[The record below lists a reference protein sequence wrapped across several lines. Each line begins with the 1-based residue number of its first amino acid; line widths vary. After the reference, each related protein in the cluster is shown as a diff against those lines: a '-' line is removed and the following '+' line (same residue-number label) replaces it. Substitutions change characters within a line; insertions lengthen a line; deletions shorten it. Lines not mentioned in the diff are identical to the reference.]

1 MVGVLSRFRGSIIL
15 IALVA
20 LLVWWFS
27 SDRATDVQS
36 GNLVELESLKT
47 FTENSYQNFL
57 TKHKDTP
64 RPAQSIRIEAENYS
78 SADEEVSVVTAL
90 GGDAV
95 RALMTHET
103 GQVTW
108 SFEVKEAGL
117 YHIGIRYYTVTG
129 KSSAIERALRINGEL
144 PYQGADSLI
153 FDRVWKNE
161 MTEFE
166 RDNRDNEL
174 RPSQIEHNT
183 WQEALLEDANGL
195 TVEPFLF
202 YFPKG
207 ANTITLE
214 SMREPMA
221 IDYLQVYQAPAAPA
235 YADMKAGYANLSSP
249 SDILIK
255 VQGEHALYK
264 SSPTLYPI
272 PDHTSS
278 SLEPY
283 SVSKIRMNSIG
294 GLNWR
299 MPGQWLEWEL
309 EVPED
314 GLYKIA
320 LKAKEN
326 LVRGV
331 YSSRK
336 LYIDGQIPFREMAN
350 LKFYYDA
357 DYQMSVL
364 GEEDEPYL
372 FHLTKGKHMLR
383 LEASLGEI
391 SPLINT
397 VESSVLELNAIYR
410 QILMIT
416 SATPD
421 TFRDYQLE
429 RRIPELVR
437 VFETQRDILY
447 TVAEELRAIT
457 GEKSDKT
464 AILYTMSRQLDDM
477 ANNPNTIAG
486 RLKQFKLNIGSLGTW
501 LLTVREMPLQLDYLI
516 VASPDAKLPEANRS
530 VVDGMGHEAGKFVY
544 SFIEDY
550 NTIGNTNEA
559 GQQSVTV
566 WIGTGRDQAQVMK
579 EMIDDTFTA
588 QTGIHVDLK
597 LVNIGALLS
606 ATLAGQGPD
615 VAMEIGISDPVN
627 YAMRNAAYDVS
638 QFPDYEEV
646 AKRFQESA
654 VVPLRFNG
662 GVYALPEQQLFSML
676 FYRKDVLEELG
687 LEVPDTWDDVYEMIP
702 ELQKRYMQF
711 GLPIQDQAATMV
723 PNDTFSMLLFQSDG
737 DYYVNDGERSA
748 LDNEVS
754 MQAFG
759 RWSDFYTSYKFPLTY
774 DFMNRFRLGEMP
786 IGIAPYNTYN
796 LLTVAAPEIRGL
808 WDFTVVPGTQAEDG
822 KIRREA
828 ASSGTAVMMM
838 QQAKNKDAAWEFMK
852 WWTEKETQIR
862 FGREMESLMG
872 AAARYPTANIEALQE
887 LPWPVKDYKNL
898 EAQWQWVRGIPEV
911 PGGYFTGRHLDNA
924 FRKVVNLGENPREAL
939 YDHVL
944 IINNE
949 IAIKRREFGLRD
961 GTEVS
966 AHAADNDNN

>member
-1 MVGVLSRFRGSIIL
+1 MVGVLSRFRGFIIL

-27 SDRATDVQS
+27 SDPATDGQS
-36 GNLVELESLKT
+36 GNLVQLENLQT

-64 RPAQSIRIEAENYS
+64 RPDQSIKIEAEQYS
-78 SADEEVSVVTAL
+78 SVEGDVSVVTGL
-90 GGDAV
+90 GGDPGHAV
-95 RALMTHET
+95 MTNET
-103 GQVTW
+103 GKVTW

-117 YHIGIRYYTVTG
+117 YHIGLRYYTVPG
-129 KSSAIERALRINGEL
+129 KSSAIERALLINGEL

-153 FDRVWKNE
+153 FDRVWMNDKA
-161 MTEFE
+161 EFE
-166 RDNRDNEL
+166 RDNRGNDL
-174 RPSQIEHNT
+174 RPSQIEYNT
-183 WQEALLEDANGL
+183 WQETLFEDANGL
-195 TVEPFLF
+195 AVEPFLF
-202 YFPKG
+202 YFQKG
-207 ANTITLE
+207 TNTLTLE

-221 IDYLQVYQAPAAPA
+221 IDYLQVYQAPAAPT
-235 YADMKAGYANLSSP
+235 YAEVKAGYANLSSP
-249 SDILIK
+249 SDVLIK

-278 SLEPY
+278 TLEPY

-299 MPGQWLEWEL
+299 MPGQWLEWEI

-320 LKAKEN
+320 LKVKEN
-326 LVRGV
+326 LVRGI

-336 LYIDGQIPFREMAN
+336 LYLDGEVPFKEMES

-357 DYQMSVL
+357 DYQMNVF
-364 GEEDEPYL
+364 GEGDEPFL
-372 FHLTKGKHMLR
+372 FHLTKGKHVLR

-421 TFRDYQLE
+421 NFRDYQLE
-429 RRIPELVR
+429 RRIPNLIN
-437 VFETQRDILY
+437 VFEAQRDVLY
-447 TVAEELRAIT
+447 TVAEELRMIT

-464 AILYTMSRQLDDM
+464 AILYTMSHQLDEM
-477 ANNPNTIAG
+477 VKNPHTIAQ
-486 RLKQFKLNIGSLGTW
+486 RLDQFKINIGSLGTW
-501 LLTVREMPLQLDYLI
+501 LLTVREMPLQLDYLL
-516 VASPDAKLPEANRS
+516 VASPDVKLPKATNS
-530 VVDGMGHEAGKFVY
+530 FLAGIGHEAGKFVY

-550 NTIGNTNEA
+550 NTIGNTSET
-559 GQQSVTV
+559 GQETVTV

-579 EMIDDTFTA
+579 EMIDDNFTA

-615 VAMEIGISDPVN
+615 IAMEIGISDPVN

-654 VVPLRFNG
+654 IVPLQFNG

-676 FYRKDVLEELG
+676 FYRKDVLSELG
-687 LEVPDTWDDVYEMIP
+687 LEVPNTWDDVYEMIP

-737 DYYVNDGERSA
+737 SYYVNDGEKSA
-748 LDNEVS
+748 LDNEIS

-759 RWSDFYTSYKFPLTY
+759 QWSDFYTSYKFPLSY

-786 IGIAPYNTYN
+786 IGIAPYNIYN

-808 WDFTVVPGTQAEDG
+808 WDFTVVPGTPTDDG
-822 KIRREA
+822 NVRREA

-838 QQAKNKDAAWEFMK
+838 QHAENKDAAWEFMK
-852 WWTEKETQIR
+852 WWTEKDTQIR

-887 LPWPVKDYKNL
+887 LPWPVKDYQNL

-949 IAIKRREFGLRD
+949 ILIKRREFGLSD

-966 AHAADNDNN
+966 TSAADNN

>member
-1 MVGVLSRFRGSIIL
+1 MRGVLSRFRGFIIG

-27 SDRATDVQS
+27 SDHAADGPS
-36 GNLVELESLKT
+36 GNPVQLESLQT
-47 FTENSYQNFL
+47 FTENSYHNFL
-57 TKHKDTP
+57 NRHKAAQ
-64 RPAQSIRIEAENYS
+64 RPDRSIRIEAEHYS
-78 SADEEVSVVTAL
+78 SAEGEVSVVDKLGDDSSIAL
-90 GGDAV
+90 
-95 RALMTHET
+95 TTQET

-108 SFEVKEAGL
+108 TFEVKEAGL
-117 YHIGIRYYTVTG
+117 YQIGIRYYTVPG
-129 KSSAIERALRINGEL
+129 KSSAIERALKINGEI
-144 PYQGADSLI
+144 PFQGAESLI
-153 FDRVWKNE
+153 FDRVWMNNAA
-161 MTEFE
+161 EFE

-174 RPSQIEHNT
+174 RPSQIEFHT
-183 WQEALLEDANGL
+183 WQETLLKDANGL
-195 TVEPFLF
+195 SDEPFLF
-202 YFPKG
+202 YFPQG
-207 ANTITLE
+207 TNTLTLVA
-214 SMREPMA
+214 MREPMA
-221 IDYLQVYQAPAAPA
+221 IDYLQVYQSPDIPA
-235 YADMKAGYANLSSP
+235 YADVKAGYGRFSSP
-249 SDILIK
+249 SDVLIK

-272 PDHTSS
+272 PDHTSP

-283 SVSKIRMNSIG
+283 SVSKIRMNAIG

-299 MPGQWLEWEL
+299 MPGQWLEWEMD
-309 EVPED
+309 VPED

-320 LKAKEN
+320 LKVKQS
-326 LVRGV
+326 LMRGV

-336 LYIDGQIPFREMAN
+336 LYLDGRIPFKEMEN

-357 DYQMSVL
+357 DYQLDVL
-364 GEEDEPYL
+364 GERGEPFL
-372 FHLTKGKHMLR
+372 FPLTKGKHTIR

-397 VESSVLELNAIYR
+397 VESSVLTLNSAYR

-421 TFRDYQLE
+421 AFRDYQLE
-429 RRIPELVR
+429 RRIPNLIET
-437 VFETQRDILY
+437 FEMQRDILY
-447 TVAEELRAIT
+447 SAAEELRAIT

-464 AILYTMSRQLDDM
+464 AILYTMSRQLDHM
-477 ANNPNTIAG
+477 VKQPHTIAG
-486 RLKQFKLNIGSLGTW
+486 RLDQFKINIGSLGTW
-501 LLTVREMPLQLDYLI
+501 LLAVREMPLQLDYMI
-516 VASPDAKLPEANRS
+516 VAAPDVKLPKANHS
-530 VVDGMGHEAGKFVY
+530 VVAGMRHEIGKFFY

-550 NTIGNTNEA
+550 NTIGNAEEA
-559 GQQSVTV
+559 DQQSVTV

-597 LVNIGALLS
+597 LVNIGSLLS

-627 YAMRNAAYDVS
+627 YAMRNAAYDLS

-646 AKRFQESA
+646 AGRFRDSA
-654 VVPLRFNG
+654 MVPFRFNG

-687 LEVPDTWDDVYEMIP
+687 LEIPDTWDDVYEMIP

-723 PNDTFSMLLFQSDG
+723 PNDTFSMLLFQTG
-737 DYYVNDGERSA
+737 GQYYANDGERSD
-748 LDNEVS
+748 LDSEIS

-759 RWSDFYTSYKFPLTY
+759 RWTDFYTSYKFPLTY

-786 IGIAPYNTYN
+786 IGIAPYSMYN

-808 WDFTVVPGTQAEDG
+808 WDFAVVPGTLAEDG
-822 KIRREA
+822 QVRREA
-828 ASSGTAVMMM
+828 ASSGTSVMML
-838 QQAKNKDAAWEFMK
+838 QHAKNKEAAWEFMK
-852 WWTEKETQIR
+852 WWTDKDTQVR

-872 AAARYPTANIEALQE
+872 AAARYPTANIEALRE
-887 LPWPVKDYKNL
+887 LPWPVKDYRNL
-898 EAQWQWVRGIPEV
+898 EEQWQWVRGLPEV

-939 YDHVL
+939 HDHVL
-944 IINNE
+944 VIHNE
-949 IAIKRREFGLRD
+949 IQIKRREFGLTE

-966 AHAADNDNN
+966 TRAADNR

>member
-1 MVGVLSRFRGSIIL
+1 MVGVLSRFRTFIIL
-15 IALVA
+15 IVLVA
-20 LLVWWFS
+20 LLIWWFS
-27 SDRATDVQS
+27 SDRAINGQS
-36 GNLVELESLKT
+36 GNLVQLENLQT
-47 FTENSYQNFL
+47 FTENSYQNFV

-64 RPAQSIRIEAENYS
+64 RPDQSIIIEAEHYS
-78 SADEEVSVVTAL
+78 SADGDVSVVTGL
-90 GGDAV
+90 GGDPSRAV
-95 RALMTHET
+95 MTEET

-108 SFEVKEAGL
+108 TFDVKEDGL
-117 YHIGIRYYTVTG
+117 YHIGIRYYTVPG

-153 FDRVWKNE
+153 FDRVWMNDKDV
-161 MTEFE
+161 FD

-174 RPSQIEHNT
+174 RPSQVEYNT
-183 WQEALLEDANGL
+183 WQEALFKDANGL
-195 TVEPFLF
+195 AVEPFLF
-202 YFPKG
+202 YFQKG
-207 ANTITLE
+207 MNTITLE

-221 IDYLQVYQAPAAPA
+221 IDYLQVYQAPTAPS
-235 YADMKAGYANLSSP
+235 YAEVKAGYANLSSP
-249 SDILIK
+249 SDTMIK

-272 PDHTSS
+272 PDHTSP

-299 MPGQWLEWEL
+299 MPGQWLEWEI

-314 GLYKIA
+314 GLYKVA
-320 LKAKEN
+320 LKVKEN
-326 LVRGV
+326 LVRGI

-336 LYIDGQIPFREMAN
+336 LYVDGAIPFEEMAN
-350 LKFYYDA
+350 LKFYYDD

-364 GEEDEPYL
+364 GEGDEPYL
-372 FHLTKGKHMLR
+372 FHLTQGKHMLR
-383 LEASLGEI
+383 LEVSLGEI

-397 VESSVLELNAIYR
+397 VESSVLELNSIYR

-416 SATPD
+416 SARPD
-421 TFRDYQLE
+421 GFRDYQLE
-429 RRIPELVR
+429 RRIPNLVN

-447 TVAEELRAIT
+447 TVAEELREIT

-464 AILYTMSRQLDDM
+464 AILYTMSHQLDEM
-477 ANNPNTIAG
+477 VNNPHTIAG
-486 RLKQFKLNIGSLGTW
+486 RLDQFKINIGSLGTW
-501 LLTVREMPLQLDYLI
+501 LLTVREMPLQLDYLV
-516 VASPDAKLPEANRS
+516 VASPDVKLPKADSSFLAGIR
-530 VVDGMGHEAGKFVY
+530 HEAGKFVY

-550 NTIGNTNEA
+550 TTIGNTGDA
-559 GQQSVTV
+559 GQETVTV

-588 QTGIHVDLK
+588 ETGIHVDLK
-597 LVNIGALLS
+597 LVNIAALLS

-615 VAMEIGISDPVN
+615 VAMEIGIADPVN
-627 YAMRNAAYDVS
+627 YALRNAAYDVS

-646 AKRFQESA
+646 AERFQESA
-654 VVPLRFNG
+654 IVPLQFNG

-737 DYYVNDGERSA
+737 SYYENEGERSA
-748 LDNEVS
+748 LDSEIA

-759 RWSDFYTSYKFPLTY
+759 NWSDFYTSYKFPLTY

-808 WDFTVVPGTQAEDG
+808 WDFTVVPGIPTDNGE
-822 KIRREA
+822 IRREA

-838 QQAKNKDAAWEFMK
+838 QQAKNKDASWEFMK

-887 LPWPVKDYKNL
+887 LPWPVKDYQNL

-944 IINNE
+944 VINNE
-949 IAIKRREFGLRD
+949 ISIKRREFGLSD

-966 AHAADNDNN
+966 TRAADNN